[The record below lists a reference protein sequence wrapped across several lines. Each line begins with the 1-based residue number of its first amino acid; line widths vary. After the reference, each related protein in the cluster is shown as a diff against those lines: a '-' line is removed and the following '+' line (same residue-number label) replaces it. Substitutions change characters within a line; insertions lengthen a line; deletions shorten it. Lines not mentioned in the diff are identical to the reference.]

1 MYNKS
6 IKIAQKATISVHM
19 CSYDN
24 GHVDENGR
32 TEVSNVQKK
41 KTKNIESKYKL
52 HKEKYKY
59 LRSKRWTGSTSSRDT
74 KIDIDDTKVKNR
86 VFEKKS
92 NYTTTNEDKLTYLE
106 NMVDTKVDDA
116 ESTSND

>member
-1 MYNKS
+1 MFK
-6 IKIAQKATISVHM
+6 
-19 CSYDN
+19 
-24 GHVDENGR
+24 
-32 TEVSNVQKK
+32 KK

-74 KIDIDDTKVKNR
+74 KIDIDNTKVKNR
-86 VFEKKS
+86 VFEKNS
-92 NYTTTNEDKLTYLE
+92 NYTTTNKDKLTYLE

-116 ESTSND
+116 ESTGID